1 MKTKIK
7 FINYL
12 FSILFITIALTFC
25 FNILNLFL
33 LKISILTLVFLLIII
48 NLIYYHNR
56 AIKIHPT
63 HRLELKAK
71 QAAILFYIFL
81 IISLFLGALIL
92 FLDKSISNYFMR
104 VLSSIMCLSLICSWF
119 FVYKFES
126 YKFFGKKN
134 SSELRAGGLAINPYH
149 PLGKVIYGS
158 VFVVILLVLLISIFV
173 GPTQ

>member
-63 HRLELKAK
+63 NRLELKAK

-81 IISLFLGALIL
+81 IISLFIISLIL
-92 FLDKSISNYFMR
+92 VLGKSIPKSYEKL
-104 VLSSIMCLSLICSWF
+104 VIMSLCISLFCSLF
-119 FVYKFES
+119 CGYRLEYYNFY
-126 YKFFGKKN
+126 GKN
-134 SSELRAGGLAINPYH
+134 DFSENRPLGLAINPHH
-149 PLGKVIYGS
+149 PLGKVIY
-158 VFVVILLVLLISIFV
+158 FLIFLLIIFIFIISIFI